1 MRAEQRAKALQLCCL
16 ICKAERILCPLR
28 QRLHLAPCTLPA
40 SRCRKWVMVALVTA
54 DGLKI
59 VIILVYLE
67 VLISIQIKKIDNV
80 CFISKTV
87 RDTVN
92 SQ

>member
-1 MRAEQRAKALQLCCL
+1 
-16 ICKAERILCPLR
+16 
-28 QRLHLAPCTLPA
+28 
-40 SRCRKWVMVALVTA
+40 MVALVTA